1 MGTGKQ
7 YLVPGHLV
15 FECFLFL
22 LPIALVLQDL
32 PADSTGELAHL
43 RAFIEEHMDVCK
55 WVGIAVIIIQ
65 VGSVPLFFYG
75 LTFSSIS
82 GRLLIEIGQIIQ
94 ESSTEVYWI
103 AADSVEKLSYCSL
116 NWCLFR
122 TKVKLRVVYFV
133 GYTQWRFIMVPQNS
147 GILLSSKELSL
158 LQV

>member
-65 VGSVPLFFYG
+65 VGSVLRFFYG

-116 NWCLFR
+116 LIGVFSE
-122 TKVKLRVVYFV
+122 LRLNCVW
-133 GYTQWRFIMVPQNS
+133 YTLLV
-147 GILLSSKELSL
+147 ILNGDSL
-158 LQV
+158 WYPRILEFG

>member
-65 VGSVPLFFYG
+65 VGSVPHFFYG

-116 NWCLFR
+116 LIGVFSE
-122 TKVKLRVVYFV
+122 LRLNCVW
-133 GYTQWRFIMVPQNS
+133 YTLLV
-147 GILLSSKELSL
+147 ILNGDSFWYPRILEFG
-158 LQV
+158 